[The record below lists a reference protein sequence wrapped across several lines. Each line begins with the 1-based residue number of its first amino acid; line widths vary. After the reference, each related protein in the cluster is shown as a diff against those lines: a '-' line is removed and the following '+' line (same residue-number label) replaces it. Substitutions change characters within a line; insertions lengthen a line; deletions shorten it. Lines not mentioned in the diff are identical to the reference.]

1 MHYYQFNIGDYVS
14 HTRHLSPIEDIA
26 YRRLLDAYYLSE
38 RPLNSG
44 VAVVARQIGL
54 RDYEQEVAIVLDEF
68 FKLTEDGWISSRA
81 DKEIAH
87 FHSKIEQASKAGKA
101 SAERRINAR
110 STDVQPTNNHKPITN
125 NHKPKNTNTV
135 APPDG
140 VTDSVWQDFK
150 TLRKVK
156 KAPITNAALDGIQRE
171 ATKAGWSMES
181 ALKECCT
188 RGWVGFKAEWV
199 AKTAP
204 DKPQY
209 DPDSRAEI
217 EAEGIKKGIGPWNE
231 GIEQWHAYKAK
242 VRGKPE
248 AAPSLAQLMAL
259 AKQRKVA

>member
-1 MHYYQFNIGDYVS
+1 M
-14 HTRHLSPIEDIA
+14 
-26 YRRLLDAYYLSE
+26 
-38 RPLNSG
+38 
-44 VAVVARQIGL
+44 
-54 RDYEQEVAIVLDEF
+54 
-68 FKLTEDGWISSRA
+68 
-81 DKEIAH
+81 
-87 FHSKIEQASKAGKA
+87 
-101 SAERRINAR
+101 
-110 STDVQPTNNHKPITN
+110 TN
-125 NHKPKNTNTV
+125 
-135 APPDG
+135 
-140 VTDSVWQDFK
+140 SVWQDFK

-209 DPDSRAEI
+209 DPDSRAAI
-217 EAEGIKKGIGPWNE
+217 ESEGIKKGIGPWNE

-259 AKQRKVA
+259 AKERKVA